1 MGAEGGVFPPSVT
14 RTLSSTG
21 LRISAAAGSATAA
34 RMPARSKSPRSTSD
48 EWRMAFPWPASGIL
62 CRQTSINSPRS
73 GTSGG
78 TAVTKIY
85 LPFARAAQRP
95 TARGEMM
102 LRTLLGLLL
111 TVMGCAAQAA
121 PNFDGQSWWS
131 TVEILA
137 DDKFEGRETGSTGER
152 QAQGYIVEQLKALGI
167 EPAGSDGYYQ
177 RVKLRTTEIQEGS
190 SSLALVRNG
199 HAQPLTLGE
208 QAYFS
213 TRYVLAP
220 KVEAPLVFVG
230 YGLKIPEQGYD
241 DLAGLD
247 LKGKVAVLLT
257 GSPAEIPSALSAH
270 YQSRAERWRVLKAA
284 GAIGLTFNP
293 AYAELL
299 FEGTGYTFAEIA
311 ALGKDRKALPRSP
324 LGLSISA
331 VIHTTSHEVDS
342 SNVIARIPG
351 RDPKLKS
358 EYVVLSAHIDH
369 LGVGAPINGDRIYNG
384 AMDNGSGSALL
395 LDVARSLKQARAPI
409 KRSVLFVW
417 VTGEEKGLLGS
428 KFFAAHPTVPPK
440 SMIADINTD
449 MFLPVIP
456 LKALTVYGLAESD
469 LGDRVAQIATDHGLR
484 VQPDPAPL
492 HNVFIRSDQ
501 YNFVRH
507 GVPSVMI
514 DVAATDEADMQTL
527 KEWRANRYHAPSDD
541 VNQPVNLATAAG
553 NEEVIRA
560 LTITVADEPARPAW
574 KQDSFFRR
582 YAAAG
587 PTGATAR

>member
-1 MGAEGGVFPPSVT
+1 
-14 RTLSSTG
+14 
-21 LRISAAAGSATAA
+21 
-34 RMPARSKSPRSTSD
+34 
-48 EWRMAFPWPASGIL
+48 
-62 CRQTSINSPRS
+62 
-73 GTSGG
+73 
-78 TAVTKIY
+78 
-85 LPFARAAQRP
+85 
-95 TARGEMM
+95 MM
-102 LRTLLGLLL
+102 LRTLLGLSL
-111 TVMGCAAQAA
+111 TVLGCAAQAA
-121 PNFDGQSWWS
+121 ANFDGQSWWS
-131 TVEILA
+131 TVKTLA

-177 RVKLRTTEIQEGS
+177 RVKLRTMEIQEGS

-230 YGLKIPEQGYD
+230 YGLQIPEQGYD

-284 GAIGLTFNP
+284 GAIGMISIPNPASMEMSWSRMALNRNLPSMDLVGPEFDETAGSQIAVTFNP

-311 ALGKDRKALPRSP
+311 ALGKERKALPRSP

-342 SNVIARIPG
+342 TNVVARLPG

-469 LGDRVAQIATDHGLR
+469 LGDRVAQIATDQGLR

-507 GVPSVMI
+507 GIPSVMI

-553 NEEVIRA
+553 YEEVIRA

-587 PTGATAR
+587 PTGAIAR